1 MIIDIFVEDTCKATK
16 RTRSKAS
23 EWTEK
28 LKEQDILT
36 VGDLRELM
44 DEDWSNL
51 GLTIFAVRALK
62 NMLQK

>member
-16 RTRSKAS
+16 RTRSKAI